1 MGKDLNK
8 HLPTDTQMGNK
19 LMGRCSPP
27 SVSGEMRIRNCAE
40 TPLQT
45 HKKGQTSTVVH
56 MLRTPRSVP
65 EEGAAR
71 RNSHSLPQDR
81 SLGFLQKL
89 NTHHTI
95 QQSYPLLFTH
105 RV

>member
-1 MGKDLNK
+1 
-8 HLPTDTQMGNK
+8 MGNK

-27 SVSGEMRIRNCAE
+27 SVSGEMRIRNRAE

-45 HKKGQTSTVVH
+45 HQKGQTSAVVH

-65 EEGAAR
+65 EEGGGPRELALPAPR
-71 RNSHSLPQDR
+71 ALSGIFTKAKHSP
-81 SLGFLQKL
+81 
-89 NTHHTI
+89 HH
-95 QQSYPLLFTH
+95 PAVLLLLFTH